1 MQHHFL
7 VLVSFYSHLKTKPSE
22 FGLFQDVFHH
32 LNSDSGHHVTLR
44 QGNRSTKATEAT
56 RASHG
61 DIGTES
67 ENWSTKAG
75 AKNHMDRIVQTD
87 LF

>member
-22 FGLFQDVFHH
+22 FGLFQDVFRH

-61 DIGTES
+61 GIGTKGE
-67 ENWSTKAG
+67 
-75 AKNHMDRIVQTD
+75 
-87 LF
+87 